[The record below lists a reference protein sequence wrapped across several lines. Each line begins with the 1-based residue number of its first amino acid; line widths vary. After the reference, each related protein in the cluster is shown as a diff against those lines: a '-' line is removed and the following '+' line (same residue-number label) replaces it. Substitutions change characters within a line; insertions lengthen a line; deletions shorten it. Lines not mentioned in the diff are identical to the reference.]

1 MTDWQVARV
10 QDLVNAETAGK
21 EKLEKEITDLQ
32 DEISAKIEENGY
44 LVDELLA
51 TKSSGDQL
59 EREKREVASNI
70 ESLKALLKQQKI
82 KRDLMEQK
90 RLKEERDKNS
100 WW

>member
-1 MTDWQVARV
+1 MARV
-10 QDLVNAETAGK
+10 QDLVNAETTNK

-32 DEISAKIEENGY
+32 DEISATIEENGY

-51 TKSSGDQL
+51 TKSSVDKL
-59 EREKREVASNI
+59 EREKRDVASNI

>member
-1 MTDWQVARV
+1 M
-10 QDLVNAETAGK
+10 QDLVNAETTNK

-32 DEISAKIEENGY
+32 DEISATIEENGY

-51 TKSSGDQL
+51 TKSSGDKL
-59 EREKREVASNI
+59 EREKRDVASNI